1 MELRRARERLM
12 AAHGRVA
19 EVYKSWDLNYYD
31 YDTAG
36 EGCTRYHPTGL
47 SEEKVL
53 LPLCRFG
60 TDDELLQHAQRRYS
74 SVIHHTAWL
83 KHLLCVQSVGK
94 REAIRFVA
102 ASQPYAGTFL
112 NAVPKYKP
120 FRMPTWALRLCLQR
134 RLGLPLLVAAAA
146 AGGGRRSRSG
156 HMFDALGATS
166 RSPTGRRGIRRGTSS
181 STTRCTTPSAGCM
194 AGR

>member
-1 MELRRARERLM
+1 M
-12 AAHGRVA
+12 
-19 EVYKSWDLNYYD
+19 
-31 YDTAG
+31 
-36 EGCTRYHPTGL
+36 
-47 SEEKVL
+47 

-112 NAVPKYKP
+112 NPVPKYKP
-120 FRMPTWALRLCLQR
+120 FRMPTW
-134 RLGLPLLVAAAA
+134 GLW
-146 AGGGRRSRSG
+146 
-156 HMFDALGATS
+156 
-166 RSPTGRRGIRRGTSS
+166 
-181 STTRCTTPSAGCM
+181 PS
-194 AGR
+194 